1 MPKRRSGKKSARKKP
16 GAKKSPYLVFISHS
30 SKNTW
35 IAHQMSK
42 ELEALGASTWLDS
55 KDLRGGDIW
64 QEKILKAIEDCQE
77 GLVLVSPDS
86 VNSWWVAFEIGALSG
101 QRKTVTP
108 ILNGVDPKSMAS
120 MGDVQAIDLNDF
132 DKFLVQLKGRMK

>member
-1 MPKRRSGKKSARKKP
+1 MARRHSGKR
-16 GAKKSPYLVFISHS
+16 GAKKKARSRTSPYLVFISHS
-30 SKNTW
+30 SKEAW
-35 IAHQMSK
+35 IANQISK
-42 ELEALGASTWLDS
+42 ELEALGARTWLDS

-64 QEKILKAIEDCQE
+64 QEKILGAIDNCQE

-108 ILNGVDPKSMAS
+108 ILNGVDPKGMAS
-120 MGDVQAIDLNDF
+120 MRDVQAIDLNEF
-132 DKFLVQLKGRMK
+132 DKFLAQLKGRMK

>member
-1 MPKRRSGKKSARKKP
+1 MARRHSGKRS
-16 GAKKSPYLVFISHS
+16 AKKKARSRTSPYLVFISHS
-30 SKNTW
+30 SKEAW
-35 IAHQMSK
+35 IANQISK
-42 ELEALGASTWLDS
+42 ELEALGARTWLDS

-64 QEKILKAIEDCQE
+64 QEKILGAIDNCQE

-108 ILNGVDPKSMAS
+108 ILNGVDPKGMAS
-120 MGDVQAIDLNDF
+120 MRDVQAIDLNEF
-132 DKFLVQLKGRMK
+132 DKFLAQLKGRMK

>member
-1 MPKRRSGKKSARKKP
+1 MARRHSGKRS
-16 GAKKSPYLVFISHS
+16 AKKKARASTSPYLVFISHS
-30 SKNTW
+30 SKEAW
-35 IAHQMSK
+35 IANQISK
-42 ELEALGASTWLDS
+42 ELEALGARTWLDS

-64 QEKILKAIEDCQE
+64 QEKILGAIDNCQE

-108 ILNGVDPKSMAS
+108 ILNGVDPKGMAS
-120 MGDVQAIDLNDF
+120 MRDVQAIDLNEF
-132 DKFLVQLKGRMK
+132 DKFLAQLKGRMK

>member
-1 MPKRRSGKKSARKKP
+1 MGRSRSSLAEHPVAIVGVCNTRQARTLP
-16 GAKKSPYLVFISHS
+16 GETTRSVITRAI
-30 SKNTW
+30 
-35 IAHQMSK
+35 
-42 ELEALGASTWLDS
+42 LG
-55 KDLRGGDIW
+55 
-64 QEKILKAIEDCQE
+64 AIEDCQE

-120 MGDVQAIDLNDF
+120 MGDVHAIDLNEF
-132 DKFLVQLKGRMK
+132 DKFLIQLKSRM